1 MPWWCAGGRR
11 GLELTPNGLTRGEHP
26 GWAPKG
32 LLPKVGNILS
42 KQGKGPQC
50 LVAVSQ
56 TPQPRRLEAPSRQ
69 IPFSSSSEHQP
80 HTARVPRKAS
90 LASSPA
96 RPLRR
101 VRRGKQAPGCP
112 MRPWPHWCAGAF
124 PCFPLM
130 PKASSCVEEPAL
142 ASKGIRFTGGI
153 EPHIH
158 TELRRSWPGSSRSH
172 TRQGKALEA
181 APLANDGVPVNER
194 QPQRGFALDIAY
206 SLLAPRPLLGLGRGA
221 ASAPPELP
229 WPWLCAGG
237 CHCLK
242 ITPNGLTCGEPP
254 DVAPQRPSFESRTHH
269 RLAREGRATPG
280 GGLTNATHPER
291 GWKRPLGQF
300 YILLSQRTPAAV
312 GGVLPSASLAFGPAR
327 PLRRL
332 RRSGQ
337 PAAQCTLCPGGV
349 PGPPRV

>member
-112 MRPWPHWCAGAF
+112 MRPWPHWCAGAYI
-124 PCFPLM
+124 
-130 PKASSCVEEPAL
+130 V
-142 ASKGIRFTGGI
+142 IR
-153 EPHIH
+153 
-158 TELRRSWPGSSRSH
+158 LK
-172 TRQGKALEA
+172 QGKPQLKLISNLTE
-181 APLANDGVPVNER
+181 VPE
-194 QPQRGFALDIAY
+194 
-206 SLLAPRPLLGLGRGA
+206 
-221 ASAPPELP
+221 
-229 WPWLCAGG
+229 
-237 CHCLK
+237 
-242 ITPNGLTCGEPP
+242 
-254 DVAPQRPSFESRTHH
+254 
-269 RLAREGRATPG
+269 
-280 GGLTNATHPER
+280 
-291 GWKRPLGQF
+291 
-300 YILLSQRTPAAV
+300 
-312 GGVLPSASLAFGPAR
+312 
-327 PLRRL
+327 
-332 RRSGQ
+332 
-337 PAAQCTLCPGGV
+337 
-349 PGPPRV
+349 

>member
-1 MPWWCAGGRR
+1 MEKAYLSRVRSSRIHCPRVLLAWDLPHAHGQTRVWTLPPGHYQPQCGTPPESNPSLCPTGPFLCLGRGSPSADQNSLCPGGVPAAAVAWNSRQ
-11 GLELTPNGLTRGEHP
+11 TDSP
-26 GWAPKG
+26 GGAPRLGPKG

-181 APLANDGVPVNER
+181 APWQMTVY
-194 QPQRGFALDIAY
+194 Q
-206 SLLAPRPLLGLGRGA
+206 
-221 ASAPPELP
+221 
-229 WPWLCAGG
+229 
-237 CHCLK
+237 
-242 ITPNGLTCGEPP
+242 
-254 DVAPQRPSFESRTHH
+254 
-269 RLAREGRATPG
+269 
-280 GGLTNATHPER
+280 
-291 GWKRPLGQF
+291 
-300 YILLSQRTPAAV
+300 
-312 GGVLPSASLAFGPAR
+312 
-327 PLRRL
+327 
-332 RRSGQ
+332 
-337 PAAQCTLCPGGV
+337 
-349 PGPPRV
+349 

>member
-1 MPWWCAGGRR
+1 M
-11 GLELTPNGLTRGEHP
+11 
-26 GWAPKG
+26 
-32 LLPKVGNILS
+32 
-42 KQGKGPQC
+42 
-50 LVAVSQ
+50 
-56 TPQPRRLEAPSRQ
+56 
-69 IPFSSSSEHQP
+69 
-80 HTARVPRKAS
+80 
-90 LASSPA
+90 
-96 RPLRR
+96 
-101 VRRGKQAPGCP
+101 
-112 MRPWPHWCAGAF
+112 
-124 PCFPLM
+124 
-130 PKASSCVEEPAL
+130 

-206 SLLAPRPLLGLGRGA
+206 SLLPPRPLLGLGRGA

-312 GGVLPSASLAFGPAR
+312 GGRASERKPSLWPSQASPKTQAKRAAGCPMHPLPRWCARAS
-327 PLRRL
+327 
-332 RRSGQ
+332 
-337 PAAQCTLCPGGV
+337 PGLKI
-349 PGPPRV
+349 PPNLSSWGGEA